1 MPRIPKKTKV
11 RRLNLE
17 LATNVRTRMELLRD
31 ETGAHSLTE
40 VISRSLAI
48 YDYLWEQKKA
58 GGKLL
63 IQDSEGT
70 REVVIIWP
78 CTWCLAAFQKNGVA
92 AGVAENSVC
101 TDSHG
106 QRTIHL

>member
-11 RRLNLE
+11 KRLNLE
-17 LATNVRTRMELLRD
+17 LASKVRARMELLRD

-40 VISRSLAI
+40 VITRSLAV
-48 YDYLWEQKKA
+48 YDYLWEQKNA

-70 REVVIIWP
+70 REVVI
-78 CTWCLAAFQKNGVA
+78 L
-92 AGVAENSVC
+92 
-101 TDSHG
+101 
-106 QRTIHL
+106 